1 MPRKSDTRIEK
12 AKVLYLAGMK
22 LIEIAKELDVPE
34 GTVRSW
40 KNRYKWDCN
49 VANNKCNVANKT
61 QKTQR
66 RKKAKSDVVEEVVQN
81 TELTDKQQLFCIY
94 YVRCFNA
101 TKAYQKA
108 YGVDYATAASI
119 SYRLLENDGVKSE
132 IMRLKKNRLN
142 REMLSEEDIVQRYI
156 DIAYADINDYMSVK
170 DGDIT
175 LKNSDEFDGMLVK
188 KIAAG
193 KTKSIELQDS
203 LKALKWLADHM
214 DLATEEQRLKIEKL
228 KESRNIHT
236 DKNNTDNVVLAAGGG
251 KTFGLLMEPIR
262 YKNNSEYGAVI
273 FRKNYTQVTAQGGLW
288 DSSRKLYRY
297 VKGATSLKM
306 PKLHWKFPKG
316 AKVTFAQLENDDD
329 CESWQGT
336 QIDMI
341 GFDELTHF
349 TKYQFFYMLS
359 RNRSNS
365 GVSPYVRATCN
376 PDADSWVAE
385 FISWWINQETGY
397 AIPERSGKIRWMV
410 NISEIISWFDNKEE
424 AVWFAKENGL
434 EEEEANVA
442 PKSVTFIASTLQDN
456 QELIKANPTYLANL
470 LALPEVEKERLLRG
484 NWKIKPAAGLYYKRT
499 QVNMLENLP
508 TNVILWARGWDL
520 AATSEDEKGEPAYT
534 ASVLIGKTKE
544 GRYIIA
550 DVINKR
556 LKASEVRKLIHIT
569 CKMDKAKYGRVI
581 ERLPQDP
588 GQAGK
593 EQAQSYIKML
603 AGYLVKAIP
612 ESGSK
617 QARAEPLAAQWQAG
631 NVDVLIADWNDA
643 YFNQLESFPESK
655 FKDMVDAS
663 SSAFNEIENG
673 ATYSM
678 PPINDNLSKN
688 SYWR

>member
-49 VANNKCNVANKT
+49 VANKKCNVANKT

-66 RKKAKSDVVEEVVQN
+66 RKKTKSDVVEEVVQN

-236 DKNNTDNVVLAAGGG
+236 DENNADNVVFYLPDNGRDNDG
-251 KTFGLLMEPIR
+251 K
-262 YKNNSEYGAVI
+262 K
-273 FRKNYTQVTAQGGLW
+273 
-288 DSSRKLYRY
+288 
-297 VKGATSLKM
+297 
-306 PKLHWKFPKG
+306 
-316 AKVTFAQLENDDD
+316 
-329 CESWQGT
+329 
-336 QIDMI
+336 
-341 GFDELTHF
+341 
-349 TKYQFFYMLS
+349 
-359 RNRSNS
+359 
-365 GVSPYVRATCN
+365 
-376 PDADSWVAE
+376 
-385 FISWWINQETGY
+385 
-397 AIPERSGKIRWMV
+397 
-410 NISEIISWFDNKEE
+410 
-424 AVWFAKENGL
+424 
-434 EEEEANVA
+434 
-442 PKSVTFIASTLQDN
+442 
-456 QELIKANPTYLANL
+456 
-470 LALPEVEKERLLRG
+470 
-484 NWKIKPAAGLYYKRT
+484 
-499 QVNMLENLP
+499 
-508 TNVILWARGWDL
+508 
-520 AATSEDEKGEPAYT
+520 
-534 ASVLIGKTKE
+534 
-544 GRYIIA
+544 
-550 DVINKR
+550 
-556 LKASEVRKLIHIT
+556 
-569 CKMDKAKYGRVI
+569 
-581 ERLPQDP
+581 
-588 GQAGK
+588 
-593 EQAQSYIKML
+593 
-603 AGYLVKAIP
+603 
-612 ESGSK
+612 
-617 QARAEPLAAQWQAG
+617 
-631 NVDVLIADWNDA
+631 
-643 YFNQLESFPESK
+643 
-655 FKDMVDAS
+655 
-663 SSAFNEIENG
+663 
-673 ATYSM
+673 
-678 PPINDNLSKN
+678 
-688 SYWR
+688 